1 MGARVNTLHGAG
13 LAMTLR
19 KLSEQATERIWIV
32 SPYIGRWPAVSALL
46 GGTWWLGSTV
56 TLQVITD
63 VSDAGNVH
71 RGTLLHLLNRGLVK
85 TLAGVH
91 AKIYII
97 DDQAIVASA
106 NLTETGFTKRR
117 EIAVLLGGPEA
128 TDTISLFKTWWETLA
143 QELTPESI
151 EQLEIEKP
159 SDFSPEREGAGLP
172 VLWPLPPKP
181 DGALFEAP
189 GGAEGGFA
197 SYQRFLK
204 HYNEFAAAYAG
215 VQRLWPD
222 APLFLETDAFLNY
235 LFHEAEGKPSF
246 EFYSK
251 REPRKLDKI
260 ERQTEIEKWAPLF
273 GKWARSAGDQRWRER
288 RAATVKK
295 LLEKDHIDELTAS
308 EVKQVVDCLNCM
320 NALQLIKYKF
330 LNPNNNIVE
339 KIRAAWKKLVHGH
352 GSEEER
358 MHACSKALRFFGT
371 SSVQELL
378 GWYYPERYPIRNNNS
393 DAGLRF
399 FGYRV

>member
-1 MGARVNTLHGAG
+1 MNTKTRAQMGARVNTLHGAG

-251 REPRKLDKI
+251 REPRC
-260 ERQTEIEKWAPLF
+260 P
-273 GKWARSAGDQRWRER
+273 AGNVRNAT
-288 RAATVKK
+288 AATAANPAAQASIAEYPN
-295 LLEKDHIDELTAS
+295 LAIAAPPAS
-308 EVKQVVDCLNCM
+308 EATNCAA
-320 NALQLIKYKF
+320 NATSI
-330 LNPNNNIVE
+330 
-339 KIRAAWKKLVHGH
+339 IRAAAPVR
-352 GSEEER
+352 S
-358 MHACSKALRFFGT
+358 CSRT
-371 SSVQELL
+371 RSISSVFTPGSVIHWQ
-378 GWYYPERYPIRNNNS
+378 
-393 DAGLRF
+393 D
-399 FGYRV
+399 V